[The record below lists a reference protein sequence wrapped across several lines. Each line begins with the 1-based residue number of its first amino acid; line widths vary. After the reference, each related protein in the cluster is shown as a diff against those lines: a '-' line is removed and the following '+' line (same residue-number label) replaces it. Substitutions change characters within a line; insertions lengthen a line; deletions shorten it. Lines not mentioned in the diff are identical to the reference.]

1 MTFVVSLGYNEV
13 QDHQRNGFRS
23 CTKYDSVVP
32 GPAAFHSPRGGL
44 TALSVPMWEHRSA
57 TPPWAPRPVPQG
69 RLGRRLLHRKTALL
83 LGLQPLLRDLCPSL
97 TCQRGGPQASLWE
110 VGASKSPA
118 HCSAPFGDTSP
129 PESGRPSELLC
140 PHTCLPLPKL
150 LCCGSTWGWGRGKS
164 PFPPVLTLSLL
175 PARSGEPLLPHF
187 SVPGVGGGRFP
198 CLSSATQLLHDVSC
212 YAQNS

>member
-118 HCSAPFGDTSP
+118 HCSAPFGDTP
-129 PESGRPSELLC
+129 PPSLDA
-140 PHTCLPLPKL
+140 P
-150 LCCGSTWGWGRGKS
+150 
-164 PFPPVLTLSLL
+164 
-175 PARSGEPLLPHF
+175 
-187 SVPGVGGGRFP
+187 
-198 CLSSATQLLHDVSC
+198 LSSCVPTPAFLC
-212 YAQNS
+212 QNYSAVAAPGAGAEAKALSHLF